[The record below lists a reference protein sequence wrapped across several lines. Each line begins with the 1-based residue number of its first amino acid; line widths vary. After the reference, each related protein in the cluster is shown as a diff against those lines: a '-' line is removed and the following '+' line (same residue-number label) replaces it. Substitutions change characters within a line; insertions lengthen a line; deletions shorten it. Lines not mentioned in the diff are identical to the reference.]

1 MAERADGAAIVDE
14 CIVAGDSAARA
25 PTMLTTAIR
34 VGAPNIVKC
43 LISRGVA
50 VDADDVLANGP
61 AEWRSFVLRGN
72 WCADAVDQVIAMVP
86 ALGPLAIHAAVAA
99 CVPTTVLRLLQSGV
113 QVDVEKL
120 LSHDAED
127 WLRFVL
133 AGEQCEEAMQ
143 TVVHAAPVLGSIA
156 LIAAIDK
163 IEPAIVLSLLDG
175 GVSIDQEKL
184 TKGEAGQWLSFV
196 FSRKETEQATS
207 RVIRNVPVLGAVAL
221 TAAIERKDPAVV
233 CELLRSN
240 ALVDQNRILAK
251 GAADWREFV
260 RQSASCPET
269 ARAVNRM
276 IQQTTTANNGTS
288 ALGSLA
294 LTTSVAELDPRSVLR
309 LIDDGA
315 LIDDDGMEWLGFG
328 FGLGLA
334 DENNGDCWHAFV
346 VGAVDGEEATER
358 LVSVAPA
365 LGPSALMS
373 GAS

>member
-133 AGEQCEEAMQ
+133 AGEQCEEAVQ

-156 LIAAIDK
+156 LIAAIDN

-184 TKGEAGQWLSFV
+184 TKGDAGQWLSFV
-196 FSRKETEQATS
+196 FSGKETEQATS

-240 ALVDQNRILAK
+240 ALVDQNRILAQ
-251 GAADWREFV
+251 GGADWREFV

-315 LIDDDGMEWLGFG
+315 LIDDDGM
-328 FGLGLA
+328 
-334 DENNGDCWHAFV
+334 
-346 VGAVDGEEATER
+346 
-358 LVSVAPA
+358 
-365 LGPSALMS
+365 
-373 GAS
+373 